1 MCIEET
7 VLVVRLTVLIVTD
20 VLTVTYRVAHE
31 RTPGLWQE
39 VPTGG
44 RKHTHQLLQGLELP
58 RRNHTQRENR
68 LSRARKG
75 LG

>member
-1 MCIEET
+1 MFIEET
-7 VLVVRLTVLIVTD
+7 VLVVTD
-20 VLTVTYRVAHE
+20 VLTVTYWVAHE

-39 VPTGG
+39 VSTGG
-44 RKHTHQLLQGLELP
+44 RKNTHQLLQGLELP
-58 RRNHTQRENR
+58 RCNHTHTAQNR